1 MKNTLLYKCTTLF
14 ATHSNKKN
22 TTRFNGILTLF
33 LVVMVGANV
42 MGQTTIYSTNF
53 GTTAVTSSST
63 FVAGWTSPNYQT
75 GGTAPTNMTISTSS
89 PSSTYSTPITAS
101 GGVNLADGSSSPA
114 IGTATATLAGQVNT
128 TGYTTIEL
136 AFGYRASST
145 SYTATVTLDW
155 SPDGSTWN
163 SISLGTLTR
172 DGSWRSINGSNWLS
186 LPSGAENQSNLRFR
200 FKFVRTTTSGNFRID
215 DFTVRGVSQCSTPET
230 VTSPSASNGSSQSL
244 ISWTNG
250 ACFDQMMMVASTS
263 NFTSTL
269 PSGDGTAYT
278 ANSASF
284 TDTNNTAFDGGVVLY
299 KGTGSSATV
308 TSLTNGTTYNFK
320 IYTRKG
326 TFWVASTSFSATPA
340 LAEYFWDADANTT
353 SGTGGTGT
361 WDVSTTSNWRTPSST
376 GALTTWSTNT
386 SPLDAVFEGTAGV
399 VSLPSGTFTAP
410 NFKFNTTGY
419 TLATS
424 STTTTVLSGSI
435 NLGNNVGLTF
445 SPNVNA
451 TTTVSGTVSV
461 GSISGSGTANITINS
476 AQGTAINVA
485 QRINLA
491 TASSSI
497 SVPVNIVSAGG
508 SGSGTVAGIVATST
522 NTSLSS
528 AATITNNT
536 AIKTMIGA
544 TSGNNITV
552 NGAISGSADL
562 IFAAGA
568 SGGAG
573 TITLGAANTYTG
585 ATLFNASNSGVIK
598 LGVND
603 ALPTGTN
610 VTFGYASGYGG
621 SLDLNGKNQTVASII
636 NGGFGNSENRIFNN
650 GTTDA
655 TLTINGSTSPT
666 AFVFGIQ
673 DGTTNKILL
682 VKAGSGTLIL
692 DGTTTT
698 GGNTYTGL
706 TTVSGGTLR
715 LNKSGGTT
723 IPITN
728 NVTIDGGTL
737 QVSTNQTLNNLTLT
751 SGTVIIDAGVT
762 LTITGTITRTSGV
775 IKGTAT
781 SNLVITG
788 TSGTIAFDQTTPGT
802 TNVLKNLTISG
813 TGTTTLG
820 NALNITGGSSS
831 GTVIVGTGAS
841 LATGDNL
848 TLKSDALGTASVGNS
863 AGTITGNVT
872 VERYIPAKRAWRA
885 LTAPLVGSTN
895 SSVFYNWQ
903 NNGSTIANTGVE
915 IWSNASTDASVT
927 NAGLSSSLLSYNSSN
942 NSWTPITNTAS
953 APLFSSSINNPFMVF
968 VTGPYASTSTN
979 ITNLNTFATT
989 LKATGTLLTGN
1000 QTYATIASKY
1010 TFIGNPYASPLDL
1023 SVMMNNT
1030 QNATASFG
1038 GNVWVWDANA
1048 SGLNAVGTYNLYTS
1062 GTYTNLT
1069 SNPVVNAGTQIQSG
1083 QAFFV
1088 KSTDGATFT
1097 IKEAHKG
1104 SAFSNAVFRT
1114 GALPELLRVGL
1125 YKQVNNEWSGRDGA
1139 MTVILADADANQASN
1154 KMANGTENIAFTKN
1168 GASFASNH
1176 HLPLIASDVLNVKVW
1191 NTTAGGNYKLKINT
1205 EEFSA
1210 TNLEAT
1216 LEDLFTNARTPLTL
1230 DGTAVEYPFT
1240 VTTEA
1245 LSTGDRFRIVFQ
1257 PSLLGN
1263 NIPKSNGFSIVPNPV
1278 TGDSFQVNLGSLA
1291 TGTYSYSICN
1301 TIGQEVEKG
1310 SINNATQNTNYE
1322 VKMNNSATGIYIMK
1336 IKGND
1341 NSVFTAKII
1350 KK

>member
-1 MKNTLLYKCTTLF
+1 MKNSLLSKCMALF
-14 ATHSNKKN
+14 ATQSNKKN
-22 TTRFNGILTLF
+22 TTRFNGLLALF
-33 LVVMVGANV
+33 LMVMVGANV

-53 GTTAVTSSST
+53 GTTAVISSST

-75 GGTAPTNMTISTSS
+75 GGTAPTNMSISTSS
-89 PSSTYSTPITAS
+89 SSSTYSTPITAS
-101 GGVNLADGSSSPA
+101 GGANLADGSSSQV
-114 IGTATATLAGQVNT
+114 IGTANATLAGQVNT

-155 SPDGSTWN
+155 SPNGSTWN
-163 SISLGTLTR
+163 SVSLGTLTR
-172 DGSWRSINGSNWLS
+172 DGTWRAINGSNWLS

-200 FKFVRTTTSGNFRID
+200 FTFERTSTSGNFRID

-788 TSGTIAFDQTTPGT
+788 ASGTIAFDQTTLGT

-820 NALNITGGSSS
+820 NALNITAGSSS
-831 GTVIVGTGAS
+831 GTVTLGTGAS
-841 LATGDNL
+841 LATGGNL

-863 AGTITGNVT
+863 AGSITGDVT

-885 LTAPLVGSTN
+885 LTAPLKGSN
-895 SSVFYNWQ
+895 KSIFSQWQ
-903 NNGSTIANTGVE
+903 NNGTVSSGVGIE
-915 IWSNASTDASVT
+915 LWNPNGDATPTSSNS
-927 NAGLSSSLLSYNSSN
+927 GLAIGPNSSILQYVAGAWSGVSNTNSTHLFTTSGN
-942 NSWTPITNTAS
+942 NA
-953 APLFSSSINNPFMVF
+953 FMVF
-968 VTGPYASTSTN
+968 PTGGFGSGNIASST
-979 ITNLNTFATT
+979 TAVATT
-989 LKATGTLLTGN
+989 LKATGQLITGDVNYSGITNASHTL
-1000 QTYATIASKY
+1000 
-1010 TFIGNPYASPLDL
+1010 IGNPYASPINLNSILDA
-1023 SVMMNNT
+1023 
-1030 QNATASFG
+1030 NATLQKYF
-1038 GNVWVWDANA
+1038 WVWDPNGANQ
-1048 SGLNAVGTYNLYTS
+1048 GTYNLFDATANTYSVTNLS
-1062 GTYTNLT
+1062 YTNST
-1069 SNPVVNAGTQIQSG
+1069 VIQSG

-1088 KSTDGATFT
+1088 KAAAGQTGSFT
-1097 IKEAHKG
+1097 ISESNKSTA
-1104 SAFSNAVFRT
+1104 SATNVFRNNT
-1114 GALPELLRVGL
+1114 LPELLRVGL

-1176 HLPLIASDVLNVKVW
+1176 HLPLVASDVLNVKVW
-1191 NTTAGGNYKLKINT
+1191 NTTAGANYKLKINT
-1205 EEFSA
+1205 EEFTA

-1263 NIPKSNGFSIVPNPV
+1263 NIPKSNSFSIVPNPV

-1336 IKGND
+1336 IKGNN

>member
-1 MKNTLLYKCTTLF
+1 MKNTLLCKCLALF

-22 TTRFNGILTLF
+22 TSRFNGLFALFLMVMGMGVSWGQTSYTSTSATTAWNAARWNNSSDASPYTSAFTANNAVNFTSGTYNFAGMGASTNVGNVTVANNVTVSFTSIGSSFATNGAVRTFDIGSGGLFDFNAQSISTAAGTGFIKTGAGVFATGGGTFTGGFTLNAGTVIARGTTGLGSGSGNLLTL
-33 LVVMVGANV
+33 N
-42 MGQTTIYSTNF
+42 
-53 GTTAVTSSST
+53 
-63 FVAGWTSPNYQT
+63 
-75 GGTAPTNMTISTSS
+75 GGTIASNATRSFDNTRFPSGITI
-89 PSSTYSTPITAS
+89 
-101 GGVNLADGSSSPA
+101 GGNVQFGEM
-114 IGTATATLAGQVNT
+114 ATVVS
-128 TGYTTIEL
+128 I
-136 AFGYRASST
+136 ASST
-145 SYTATVTLDW
+145 ADLSFANNVSLGGSLRTLTLGNGGTQTFSGIISNTA
-155 SPDGSTWN
+155 STGITFAAN
-163 SISLGTLTR
+163 ANGTGKFAITNTANTYAGTTTITGGEAVFSGDLSLGTLPSSVTANSIII
-172 DGSWRSINGSNWLS
+172 DGGRLTLASAFTLDSKRGIQVGATAGTSINGGGGTYNGIIADKPSTTGFWAKQGSGLLILGGASTYSGGTFINNGTVQLGASSGSNR
-186 LPSGAENQSNLRFR
+186 LPTSTLVTIGTSTKTCVFDLNGNNQQIAGLVSAESTSN
-200 FKFVRTTTSGNFRID
+200 
-215 DFTVRGVSQCSTPET
+215 T
-230 VTSPSASNGSSQSL
+230 VTS
-244 ISWTNG
+244 
-250 ACFDQMMMVASTS
+250 
-263 NFTSTL
+263 
-269 PSGDGTAYT
+269 
-278 ANSASF
+278 
-284 TDTNNTAFDGGVVLY
+284 
-299 KGTGSSATV
+299 
-308 TSLTNGTTYNFK
+308 
-320 IYTRKG
+320 
-326 TFWVASTSFSATPA
+326 
-340 LAEYFWDADANTT
+340 
-353 SGTGGTGT
+353 
-361 WDVSTTSNWRTPSST
+361 T
-376 GALTTWSTNT
+376 GAATLT
-386 SPLDAVFEGTAGV
+386 
-399 VSLPSGTFTAP
+399 
-410 NFKFNTTGY
+410 
-419 TLATS
+419 
-424 STTTTVLSGSI
+424 I
-435 NLGNNVGLTF
+435 
-445 SPNVNA
+445 
-451 TTTVSGTVSV
+451 
-461 GSISGSGTANITINS
+461 
-476 AQGTAINVA
+476 
-485 QRINLA
+485 
-491 TASSSI
+491 
-497 SVPVNIVSAGG
+497 GG
-508 SGSGTVAGIVATST
+508 SGSNTYGGTNAG
-522 NTSLSS
+522 
-528 AATITNNT
+528 TI
-536 AIKTMIGA
+536 G
-544 TSGNNITV
+544 
-552 NGAISGSADL
+552 GAISLVING
-562 IFAAGA
+562 
-568 SGGAG
+568 SGG
-573 TITLGAANTYTG
+573 TQTLSSANTYTG
-585 ATLFNASNSGVIK
+585 T
-598 LGVND
+598 
-603 ALPTGTN
+603 
-610 VTFGYASGYGG
+610 
-621 SLDLNGKNQTVASII
+621 
-636 NGGFGNSENRIFNN
+636 
-650 GTTDA
+650 
-655 TLTINGSTSPT
+655 
-666 AFVFGIQ
+666 
-673 DGTTNKILL
+673 
-682 VKAGSGTLIL
+682 
-692 DGTTTT
+692 
-698 GGNTYTGL
+698 

-762 LTITGTITRTSGV
+762 LTINGTITRTSGV
-775 IKGTAT
+775 IQGTAT

-788 TSGTIAFDQTTPGT
+788 ASGTIAFDQTTLGT

-813 TGTTTLG
+813 TGTTTLS
-820 NALNITGGSSS
+820 NALNITAGSSS
-831 GTVIVGTGAS
+831 GNVTVGSGAS
-841 LATGDNL
+841 LATGGFL

-863 AGTITGNVT
+863 AGSITGDVT

-885 LTAPLVGSTN
+885 LTSPVIGSTN
-895 SSVFYNWQ
+895 NSIFYNWQ

-927 NAGLSSSLLSYNSSN
+927 NAGLSSSLLSYNSSS
-942 NSWTPITNTAS
+942 NSWTAITNTAS
-953 APLFSSSINNPFMVF
+953 TSLFSSSINNPFMVF

-1088 KSTDGATFT
+1088 KSTDVATFT

-1139 MTVILADADANQASN
+1139 MTVILADADANQAPN
-1154 KMANGTENIAFTKN
+1154 KMANGTENIVFTKN

-1176 HLPLIASDVLNVKVW
+1176 HLPLVASDVLNVKVW
-1191 NTTAGGNYKLKINT
+1191 NTTAGTNYKLKINT

-1210 TNLEAT
+1210 TNLSAT

-1230 DGTAVEYPFT
+1230 DGSAVEYPFT